1 MSNGAPF
8 YLSAFPFDG
17 QRSAGQFDS
26 PSSASTSMNG
36 VPGPSNG
43 RSSLD
48 LNPHPAAFPDGTPRM
63 APQYHQGSTNPY
75 GMQQPSMLPT
85 DFRDGFGTPQSGSS
99 ALMMAGTPYTHETTH
114 QGAMTHSPVSLPA
127 HFEAHGSEQIASQ
140 EGTKARRDSDNLDNS
155 DEPPKKKKKGKN
167 GEAIGT
173 GSGSGTED
181 KDRDKEKEKDNRR
194 KTSRAC
200 DVCRTKKIRCDIL
213 IQPMPTDGSAPAENT
228 SPDHPQGLCKHCKNQ
243 KLECTFFMPITETRF
258 KKKREEE
265 QAAAAAAAK
274 TTDITAP
281 SSSRGSIPQRSHASA
296 QFSGVPDDS
305 PKEDGS
311 RCGNAGAGP
320 SQNATRHAPESS
332 MRGNPP
338 LQPPQR
344 KGSSHS
350 QGGRYEG
357 PTSISFLLHSAPSLP
372 RSTIEEFDLRN
383 HQTWQLTTDDGDGL
397 IRVFNPPPTA
407 EPKEPAN
414 SPSQGLSGQS
424 VLSSKLISSLINSYF
439 QHVAPLFPIVAK
451 SDFIKGRRPPPLLLY
466 ALAGVAATRRGVS
479 RDVFNAIRTIINGI
493 IRNNDV
499 LSDASIENVQA
510 LLILGMA
517 ADLHAQPVSTAVSAS
532 VTRLAAAIRMAQNLG
547 LHRESVAS
555 SNDTEEMENIELR
568 RRVWAACVLFDRWC
582 GASLGLPLL
591 IDLQDC
597 DCLVP
602 APYEFVQDTNPPQWQ
617 IVDDPPY
624 SHLAEH
630 LKLSVLMGRVLKC
643 IYSPVGLMHTT
654 NEQLGAL
661 INDLS
666 QWQAQLPANL
676 QYTGPDSSLGAGM
689 LHASFTAL
697 QFLMWRPFL
706 RLQFT
711 LPKHIKLAMNIA
723 TWSKLLRLSHEVIEW
738 LERHEDALD
747 TIYVFAYAI
756 SNCALIQYHTWVR
769 RREERSLK
777 ALETLRNIVQRWEAA
792 LQPDHMSI
800 RRKTI
805 EVMTLLYEAAKKAHK
820 DDLQINSSAL
830 NPTTGVKRR
839 HPDMLKKIV
848 WRPDPNQPSHGVFV
862 ATDLDPNSEL
872 LSDLAPNTL
881 ITGTQDPSPKDSQQ
895 PANGNTQTQT
905 GAAAANVG
913 TQPINQWANAGG
925 PNGENVTYLH
935 LDPALTYLPDMPE
948 LPAPTGEAYDTA
960 MLLNMFDQPGNQSN
974 LNQAALVDQN
984 MLEGLPTGFDWNAWD
999 TYFNRFDGLSTQMGE
1014 NGMPLPPTMTP
1025 GRNGPM

>member
-1 MSNGAPF
+1 
-8 YLSAFPFDG
+8 
-17 QRSAGQFDS
+17 
-26 PSSASTSMNG
+26 
-36 VPGPSNG
+36 
-43 RSSLD
+43 
-48 LNPHPAAFPDGTPRM
+48 
-63 APQYHQGSTNPY
+63 
-75 GMQQPSMLPT
+75 
-85 DFRDGFGTPQSGSS
+85 
-99 ALMMAGTPYTHETTH
+99 
-114 QGAMTHSPVSLPA
+114 
-127 HFEAHGSEQIASQ
+127 
-140 EGTKARRDSDNLDNS
+140 
-155 DEPPKKKKKGKN
+155 
-167 GEAIGT
+167 
-173 GSGSGTED
+173 
-181 KDRDKEKEKDNRR
+181 
-194 KTSRAC
+194 
-200 DVCRTKKIRCDIL
+200 
-213 IQPMPTDGSAPAENT
+213 
-228 SPDHPQGLCKHCKNQ
+228 
-243 KLECTFFMPITETRF
+243 MPITETRF

-265 QAAAAAAAK
+265 QAAAAVAAAAK
-274 TTDITAP
+274 ASDPPATASSISKQLPNYAYAP
-281 SSSRGSIPQRSHASA
+281 SSGPLASTESPKDDMGSHINSTSGTSSLSGIRHSQDLSLRHASA
-296 QFSGVPDDS
+296 V
-305 PKEDGS
+305 
-311 RCGNAGAGP
+311 N
-320 SQNATRHAPESS
+320 
-332 MRGNPP
+332 
-338 LQPPQR
+338 PPQR
-344 KGSSHS
+344 KSSSHS

-372 RSTIEEFDLRN
+372 RSTIEEYDLRN

-407 EPKEPAN
+407 EAKETAN
-414 SPSQGLSGQS
+414 SPSQGLSGHS

-451 SDFIKGRRPPPLLLY
+451 SDFIKGRKPPPLLLY
-466 ALAGVAATRRGVS
+466 AMAGVAATRRGVS

-555 SNDTEEMENIELR
+555 SQDTEEMENIELR

-602 APYEFVQDTNPPQWQ
+602 APYEFVREANPPQWQ

-661 INDLS
+661 ISDLS
-666 QWQAQLPANL
+666 QWQAQLPPNL
-676 QYTGPDSSLGAGM
+676 QYTGPDSSAGAGM

-723 TWSKLLRLSHEVIEW
+723 TWSKLLKLSHEVIEW

-769 RREERSLK
+769 RREETSLR

-820 DDLQINSSAL
+820 DDLQINPSAL

-839 HPDMLKKIV
+839 HPDMLRKIV

-872 LSDLAPNTL
+872 LTDLAPNTL
-881 ITGTQDPSPKDSQQ
+881 ITGTQDPSPRDQPNGSQTTPQ
-895 PANGNTQTQT
+895 MQYGATPGSMSAQPIGQWSNSGPANS
-905 GAAAANVG
+905 
-913 TQPINQWANAGG
+913 
-925 PNGENVTYLH
+925 ENVTYLH
-935 LDPALTYLPDMPE
+935 LDPALTYLPDMQE
-948 LPAPTGEAYDTA
+948 VPATGEAYDTA
-960 MLLNMFDQPGNQSN
+960 MLLNMFDQAGNQSTVT
-974 LNQAALVDQN
+974 QAALVDQN

-999 TYFNRFDGLSTQMGE
+999 TYFNRFDGLSTQIGD
-1014 NGMPLPPTMTP
+1014 NGLNA
-1025 GRNGPM
+1025 GSALGSGPKLI

>member
-1 MSNGAPF
+1 MH
-8 YLSAFPFDG
+8 
-17 QRSAGQFDS
+17 DS
-26 PSSASTSMNG
+26 GEHA
-36 VPGPSNG
+36 
-43 RSSLD
+43 SSL
-48 LNPHPAAFPDGTPRM
+48 G
-63 APQYHQGSTNPY
+63 QSV
-75 GMQQPSMLPT
+75 QQEDNHRQRQRTES
-85 DFRDGFGTPQSGSS
+85 DV
-99 ALMMAGTPYTHETTH
+99 AE
-114 QGAMTHSPVSLPA
+114 GAN
-127 HFEAHGSEQIASQ
+127 E
-140 EGTKARRDSDNLDNS
+140 
-155 DEPPKKKKKGKN
+155 EPPKKKKKGLGN
-167 GEAIGT
+167 

-181 KDRDKEKEKDNRR
+181 KEKEKEKDNRR
-194 KTSRAC
+194 KT
-200 DVCRTKKIRCDIL
+200 TKKIRCDIL
-213 IQPMPTDGSAPAENT
+213 IQPMPTDGTAPGPNT
-228 SPDHPQGLCKHCKNQ
+228 STDHPQGLCKHCKQQ

-274 TTDITAP
+274 ATEGNAP
-281 SSSRGSIPQRSHASA
+281 VASSSKQPISHQSYTTSTATTMPR
-296 QFSGVPDDS
+296 VES
-305 PKEDGS
+305 PKDDPS
-311 RCGNAGAGP
+311 MYATPNAGP
-320 SQNATRHAPESS
+320 SSQSAARHQPDMSVRSAP
-332 MRGNPP
+332 PI
-338 LQPPQR
+338 QPPQR
-344 KGSSHS
+344 KSSAHS

-372 RSTIEEFDLRN
+372 RSTIEEYDLRN

-397 IRVFNPPPTA
+397 IRVFNPPPTSEA
-407 EPKEPAN
+407 KEAAN

-451 SDFIKGRRPPPLLLY
+451 SDFIKGRKPPPLLLY

-602 APYEFVQDTNPPQWQ
+602 APYEFVQDANPPQWQ

-723 TWSKLLRLSHEVIEW
+723 TWSKLLKLSHEVIEW

-769 RREERSLK
+769 RRDEESLK

-820 DDLQINSSAL
+820 DDLQINPSAL

-872 LSDLAPNTL
+872 LTDLAPNTL
-881 ITGTQDPSPKDSQQ
+881 ITGTQDPSPKEVPRPPEANAQSQPDQ
-895 PANGNTQTQT
+895 APTNL
-905 GAAAANVG
+905 AA
-913 TQPINQWANAGG
+913 QPISHWANAGDT
-925 PNGENVTYLH
+925 NSENVTYLH
-935 LDPALTYLPDMPE
+935 LDPALTYLPDMSD
-948 LPAPTGEAYDTA
+948 LPAPSGEIYDTA
-960 MLLNMFDQPGNQSN
+960 MLLNMFDQAGNQSTVT
-974 LNQAALVDQN
+974 QAALVDQN

-999 TYFNRFDGLSTQMGE
+999 TYFNRFDGLSAQMGD
-1014 NGMPLPPTMTP
+1014 NGMQIPPTHLPSLTP
-1025 GRNGPM
+1025 GPNITRQ

>member
-1 MSNGAPF
+1 MSGGNQPYYLPTFGNDANRQPQQHDASSRAGLAQSGVASDVLAFASNNQPGGYPGANSTGTVPSYQGASMPNQYGIPVGAQGHASVPIEF
-8 YLSAFPFDG
+8 STTFSTP
-17 QRSAGQFDS
+17 RTNPVMHMAGGS
-26 PSSASTSMNG
+26 PSTQNFPSAPYGSFTQSPTSMHDQIAQIDTFQG
-36 VPGPSNG
+36 VPDAGG
-43 RSSLD
+43 IARG
-48 LNPHPAAFPDGTPRM
+48 HPFPESQSAEDGM
-63 APQYHQGSTNPY
+63 GH
-75 GMQQPSMLPT
+75 
-85 DFRDGFGTPQSGSS
+85 
-99 ALMMAGTPYTHETTH
+99 
-114 QGAMTHSPVSLPA
+114 
-127 HFEAHGSEQIASQ
+127 
-140 EGTKARRDSDNLDNS
+140 
-155 DEPPKKKKKGKN
+155 PPNKKKKGKN
-167 GEAIGT
+167 GEAVVS

-181 KDRDKEKEKDNRR
+181 KEKEKEKDNRR
-194 KTSRAC
+194 KTWHNTRSEHI
-200 DVCRTKKIRCDIL
+200 DRTSAGTVQTLQTSEAGMHFLYADHGNT
-213 IQPMPTDGSAPAENT
+213 IQE
-228 SPDHPQGLCKHCKNQ
+228 
-243 KLECTFFMPITETRF
+243 ETR
-258 KKKREEE
+258 
-265 QAAAAAAAK
+265 
-274 TTDITAP
+274 
-281 SSSRGSIPQRSHASA
+281 H
-296 QFSGVPDDS
+296 
-305 PKEDGS
+305 
-311 RCGNAGAGP
+311 
-320 SQNATRHAPESS
+320 SQDLSLRHAPSV
-332 MRGNPP
+332 N
-338 LQPPQR
+338 PPQR
-344 KGSSHS
+344 KSSAHS

-372 RSTIEEFDLRN
+372 RSTIEEYDLRN

-397 IRVFNPPPTA
+397 IKVFNPPPTA
-407 EPKEPAN
+407 EAKEAAN

-451 SDFIKGRRPPPLLLY
+451 SDFIKGRKPPPLLLY
-466 ALAGVAATRRGVS
+466 AMAGVAATRRGVS

-499 LSDASIENVQA
+499 LGDASIENVQA
-510 LLILGMA
+510 LVGYVCKSSSEVVSQHAPFFETQLILGMA

-555 SNDTEEMENIELR
+555 SQDTDEMENIELR

-602 APYEFVQDTNPPQWQ
+602 APYEFVRDANPPQWQ

-661 INDLS
+661 ISDLG
-666 QWQAQLPANL
+666 QWQAQLPPNL

-723 TWSKLLRLSHEVIEW
+723 TWSKLLKLSHEVIEW
-738 LERHEDALD
+738 LEQHEDALD

-769 RREERSLK
+769 RREDSSLR

-839 HPDMLKKIV
+839 HPDMLRKIV

-872 LSDLAPNTL
+872 LTDLAPNTL
-881 ITGTQDPSPKDSQQ
+881 ITGTQDPSPRD
-895 PANGNTQTQT
+895 PANAPQSMQQLQHGL
-905 GAAAANVG
+905 AVG
-913 TQPINQWANAGG
+913 SMSAQPISQWSNPEAT
-925 PNGENVTYLH
+925 NGENVTYLH
-935 LDPALTYLPDMPE
+935 LDPALTYLPDMSEIP
-948 LPAPTGEAYDTA
+948 PSTGEAYDTA
-960 MLLNMFDQPGNQSN
+960 MLLNMFDQAVSRFLAFLSAGAQSQSPSLPQGNQSTVT
-974 LNQAALVDQN
+974 QAALVDQN

-999 TYFNRFDGLSTQMGE
+999 TYFNRFDGLSTQMAE
-1014 NGMPLPPTMTP
+1014 NGTNL
-1025 GRNGPM
+1025 GSGPQLM